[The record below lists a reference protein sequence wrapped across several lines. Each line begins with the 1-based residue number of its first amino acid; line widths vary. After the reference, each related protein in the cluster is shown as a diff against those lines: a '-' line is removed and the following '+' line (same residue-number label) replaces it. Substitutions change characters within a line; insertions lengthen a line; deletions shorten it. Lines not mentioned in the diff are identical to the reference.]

1 MAAVG
6 KNYPKEVL
14 VEEAT
19 LLHKSSI
26 DEETETDFLAG
37 EKPMFERLVVYESL
51 FTPFL
56 SGAILVQDVE
66 NTGINSV
73 FSPGDVLRVGI
84 RSGGS
89 NEDDAGKLHSVKTV
103 VYKVDTITPKE
114 NPSIKGYALYFA
126 SPSYTILNQIE
137 SDHVFD
143 EFFGKISKTESS
155 ENFESSFLV
164 TTEESGGGE
173 LETTPGSDW
182 EHLDPRLRGYGT
194 DIPISETENPTIND
208 TNECDNKMFD
218 YEKEGFVNHVVR
230 ERIAKADEVPFDIEG
245 TKNTIWYRQFF
256 PLTSS
261 KIMSYKTESLYSVIN
276 ECKYY
281 AQSIDNK
288 YAVNHFFWQD
298 LDGIHFRSVE
308 GLISA
313 QESQTKN
320 TNSLINAD
328 KVFVFT
334 PDVDHQPSYVKY
346 NRVNGMKVTQFVDML
361 HLLGKGVFGSLY
373 RYWVKPRLDLVDS
386 SAFEENEINFEMSR
400 EEINYLIDKNTYV
413 YYYPRDRSKWKSI
426 ENEPIISSTTGNEE
440 ALKPSLTNILKP
452 QVVTS
457 PRDYEHGYN
466 VIDESPLTSFYNHY
480 NHTSL
485 DICTLKDV
493 MFIQKAITETTEH
506 FYNYLLRKRMWD
518 YKDALKSTS
527 CSSPLSFMYTSGED
541 DDPFTTSTGLDFY
554 KIGGVPPYKEPSCS
568 ELANIAA
575 AIPDECS
582 MIESILG
589 PEYLGCATRD
599 YWYYGSLQRATPTAK
614 KKSHTNA
621 ELSFFKDICSK
632 DEDFMNLMELDSE
645 SASLDWTEMFPGL
658 FSEGPTCTCPCQ
670 NSPIASREKNFGK
683 YLEYNSTFS
692 RYWNTDPWVPLLRN
706 AQYQLFK
713 SQQVQ
718 LEMSGNLKRKPGEII
733 YLHIPIITA
742 MSDAEVNL
750 EQGEYMSG
758 KYMISAI
765 KHTITS
771 NNEHTMSVE
780 LCRDGFN
787 VPYSSINPETMGN
800 NILVNTNNKWVGEY
814 KTDGADA
821 GSGGMFGGGM
831 ESLGGF
837 DDTSSSGEGSSSLF
851 SRDLDIPGYLNP
863 GNYEF
868 FRSKNSSSIGDE
880 GLGGILGDIPN
891 IPSEPNS
898 SGVDD
903 VNYENIDVEGKTISQ
918 KFYDAINDGNKPSL
932 GFVSSAL
939 QEGVWQNFSRYQ
951 WNNYGEIAGYY
962 SGSSLNSTES
972 EEETA
977 YVLGEDYPLPPP
989 GWYDEPDEPP
999 LLID

>member
-14 VEEAT
+14 VEEAI

-37 EKPMFERLVVYESL
+37 VKPMFERLVIYESL
-51 FTPFL
+51 FSPFL

-73 FSPGDVLRVGI
+73 FSPGDVLKVGI

-89 NEDDAGKLHSVKTV
+89 TEDDAGKIHSVKTI
-103 VYKVDTITPKE
+103 VYKVDTISPKE

-143 EFFGKISKTESS
+143 EFFGKISKTEMS
-155 ENFESSFLV
+155 ENFESSFLNAND
-164 TTEESGGGE
+164 EEDGRGNGGGFGGG
-173 LETTPGSDW
+173 GS
-182 EHLDPRLRGYGT
+182 EIT
-194 DIPISETENPTIND
+194 SISETESPTIDNTD
-208 TNECDNKMFD
+208 ECDGKMLD
-218 YEKEGFVNHVVR
+218 YEKEGFVNHIIK
-230 ERIAKADEVPFDIEG
+230 EKIAKADEVPYDIEG

-256 PLTSS
+256 PLTSAR
-261 KIMSYKTESLYSVIN
+261 ILDYKTESLYSILN

-281 AQSIDNK
+281 AQSVDNK

-313 QESQTKN
+313 QEENTTDNQT
-320 TNSLINAD
+320 LVDAD

-334 PDVDHQPSYVKY
+334 PDVDHQPSYVKF
-346 NRVNGMKVTQFVDML
+346 NRVNEMKVTQFVDML
-361 HLLGKGVFGSLY
+361 HLLSKGVFGSLY
-373 RYWVKPRLDLVDS
+373 RYWVQPRLDLVDS
-386 SAFEENEINFEMSR
+386 STFGENEINFEMSR

-426 ENEPIISSTTGNEE
+426 EDEPLISSTTENEE
-440 ALKPSLTNILKP
+440 TLKPSLTNILKP

-457 PRDYEHGYN
+457 PRNYEHGYN
-466 VIDESPLTSFYNHY
+466 VVDESPLTSFYNHY

-493 MFIQKAITETTEH
+493 MFIQKSITETTEH
-506 FYNYLLRKRMWD
+506 FYNYLIRKRMWD

-541 DDPFTTSTGLDFY
+541 DDPFGTSTGLDYY
-554 KIGGVPPYKEPSCS
+554 KMGGDPPYKEPSCS
-568 ELANIAA
+568 ELANLAA

-582 MIESILG
+582 MIEAILG

-599 YWYYGSLQRATPTAK
+599 YWYYGSIQRATPTAK
-614 KKSHTNA
+614 KKSHTHA

-632 DEDFMNLMELDSE
+632 DDEFIELMELDSE
-645 SASLDWTEMFPGL
+645 SASLNWSEMFPGL

-670 NSPIASREKNFGK
+670 NSPVSSREKNFGK

-733 YLHIPIITA
+733 YLHIPVITA

-758 KYMISAI
+758 KYMITSI

-771 NNEHTMSVE
+771 NNNHTMSVE

-800 NILVNTNNKWVGEY
+800 NILVNTNNRWVGEY
-814 KTDGADA
+814 KVEDA
-821 GSGGMFGGGM
+821 SEGSGGMFGEGMDPMGMPNDITGGD
-831 ESLGGF
+831 GGN
-837 DDTSSSGEGSSSLF
+837 SSSLF
-851 SRDLDIPGYLNP
+851 SRDLNIPGYLNP
-863 GNYEF
+863 SKYDF
-868 FRSKNSSSIGDE
+868 FRSKDSTNNDE
-880 GLGGILGDIPN
+880 DLSLGELGGLAGVEDT
-891 IPSEPNS
+891 SYPNS
-898 SGVDD
+898 SAGDGGTAG
-903 VNYENIDVEGKTISQ
+903 NYENIDEEGKTVSQ
-918 KFYDAINDGNKPSL
+918 KFHDAINDDTKPSL
-932 GFVSSAL
+932 GFISSAL

-951 WNNYGEIAGYY
+951 WNNYGEISGYY
-962 SGSSLNSTES
+962 SGFDLNSEES
-972 EEETA
+972 GEAKEG
-977 YVLGEDYPLPPP
+977 LGDEFPPP
-989 GWYDEPDEPP
+989 PLWDDEPSTPP
-999 LLID
+999 LID